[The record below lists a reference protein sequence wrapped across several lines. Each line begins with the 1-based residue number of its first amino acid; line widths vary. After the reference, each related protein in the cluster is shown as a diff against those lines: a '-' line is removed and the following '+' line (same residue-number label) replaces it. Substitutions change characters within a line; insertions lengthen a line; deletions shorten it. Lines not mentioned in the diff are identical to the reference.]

1 MLIFNKIMIA
11 SNSLIIDTIKYD
23 EINVVNYQHLSRI
36 EPKKSSM
43 DADK

>member
-1 MLIFNKIMIA
+1 MIA
-11 SNSLIIDTIKYD
+11 SPNSLIIDTIKYD

-36 EPKKSSM
+36 EPKKFY